1 MKRFL
6 IFVLCFASVGA
17 VMTSWLAPKMIAW
30 YFEPPVEIGV
40 NCRPAVEWGLEKLQW
55 FQTGGLLGG
64 CLLGIIAWATFRPRK
79 RIVESSTKP
88 PLN

>member
-6 IFVLCFASVGA
+6 SFVLSFAAIGTLLS
-17 VMTSWLAPKMIAW
+17 SWFAPRMIAW

-55 FQTGGLLGG
+55 AQMAGIAGGALLG
-64 CLLGIIAWATFRPRK
+64 LILWAFFKPRD
-79 RIVESSTKP
+79 RIKDSPQKLS
-88 PLN
+88 